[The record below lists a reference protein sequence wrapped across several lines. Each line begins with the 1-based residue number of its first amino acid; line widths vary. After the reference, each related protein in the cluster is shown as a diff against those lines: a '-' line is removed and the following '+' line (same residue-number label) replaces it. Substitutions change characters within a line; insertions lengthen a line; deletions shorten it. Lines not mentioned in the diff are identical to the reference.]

1 MPIPGKIAIMGG
13 GSWATA
19 LAKLALNNADNI
31 LWYMRRDDRI
41 ADFKQT
47 GHNPVYLSDVTF
59 DTSRI
64 HFSSDINEIAD
75 AADTLLLVTPSPY
88 MKSHLKKLSADIS
101 KKFVVTAIKGI
112 VPDENMIVTEYLQ
125 NFYHIPESHLAV
137 IGGPCHAE
145 EVALERLS
153 YLTIGCNDLQKA
165 RSFADILASPKLKT
179 IISSDVK
186 GIEYSAVLKNVYAIA
201 AGICHGMKSGDNFQ
215 AMLVSNALN
224 EMDRFLQ
231 AVSPMP
237 GQKHQRL
244 GIFGRPFG
252 YRLFPVQ
259 PQSQFRIHDR
269 TWLLRQ
275 RRKNGNGDDCRRIF
289 RHEVYLR
296 NKRTIQ
302 GEHAHTAMC
311 L

>member
-1 MPIPGKIAIMGG
+1 M
-13 GSWATA
+13 
-19 LAKLALNNADNI
+19 
-31 LWYMRRDDRI
+31 
-41 ADFKQT
+41 
-47 GHNPVYLSDVTF
+47 
-59 DTSRI
+59 
-64 HFSSDINEIAD
+64 
-75 AADTLLLVTPSPY
+75 
-88 MKSHLKKLSADIS
+88 
-101 KKFVVTAIKGI
+101 TAIKGI
-112 VPDENMIVTEYLQ
+112 VPDENMIVTEYLR
-125 NFYHIPESHLAV
+125 NFYHVPESHLAV

-231 AVSPMP
+231 AVSPC
-237 GQKHQRL
+237 R
-244 GIFGRPFG
+244 
-252 YRLFPVQ
+252 
-259 PQSQFRIHDR
+259 DR
-269 TWLLRQ
+269 
-275 RRKNGNGDDCRRIF
+275 NISDS
-289 RHEVYLR
+289 VYLGDLLVTAYSRFSR
-296 NKRTIQ
+296 NHNFGSMIGRGYSVSAAKMEMEMIAEGYFGTKCIYEINERYKVNMPILQ
-302 GEHAHTAMC
+302 CVYDILYKKVLPRHAIESIYDTF